1 MPLPPFIDEVR
12 RAQGLMTMDAL
23 AALVARGNI
32 VFDPFSVLI
41 AATARIG
48 SGNVFFPCVSLLCR
62 EAGAL
67 EIGDNNRFC
76 SQTLIE
82 AVSGPIR
89 IGSANLFGEGGF
101 TAKTNRPGAA
111 ITIGDHGRYLNGAA
125 VFGVSCLGSGSQI
138 LGPITVDGCTLAPGD
153 SHEHPDPD
161 RRAGLLK
168 GAGTARNL
176 TVPMGQVIAAQGS
189 FGNADLKPQS
199 VFHPKPTPG

>member
-1 MPLPPFIDEVR
+1 MTLPPFIDDVR

-23 AALVARGNI
+23 AALVDRGNI

-41 AATARIG
+41 AAAARIG

-62 EAGAL
+62 DEGGL
-67 EIGDNNRFC
+67 EIGDNNRFF

-89 IGSANLFGEGGF
+89 IGSGNQFGEGGF

-125 VFGVSCLGSGSQI
+125 VFGVSHLGSGSQI
-138 LGPITVDGCTLAPGD
+138 LGAITVDGCTLAPGG

-161 RRAGLLK
+161 HRAGLLK
-168 GAGTARNL
+168 GAGAARDL
-176 TVPMGQVIAAQGS
+176 MVPMGQVIAAQGIFS
-189 FGNADLKPQS
+189 SADLKPQS
-199 VFHPKPTPG
+199 LFHPNTR